1 MEYSLMS
8 EACIAVIP
16 ARGGSKRVPKK
27 NLRMLGDKP
36 LIAFTIEA
44 ARKSGVFE
52 RILVSTDNSEIAE
65 VAHEYGAEIPFLREA
80 DLADDFTPVSAV
92 TVDALVRLDPA
103 GDKFGNVCQLM
114 PNCPLRTAE
123 DIIDSYRQFV
133 VTGAESQLSVVRYGW
148 QNPWWAMRRNEQ
160 FSLEPLFRDHI
171 KMRSQDLPELFCP
184 TGAIWW
190 AKAEVLRR
198 EGTYHVESR
207 TGWEIPWERGV
218 DIDTEDD
225 WAVAEILFGRG
236 NHTQKTE
243 K

>member
-103 GDKFGNVCQLM
+103 GDKFRNVCQLM

-160 FSLEPLFRDHI
+160 FSL
-171 KMRSQDLPELFCP
+171 
-184 TGAIWW
+184 
-190 AKAEVLRR
+190 
-198 EGTYHVESR
+198 
-207 TGWEIPWERGV
+207 
-218 DIDTEDD
+218 
-225 WAVAEILFGRG
+225 
-236 NHTQKTE
+236 QKTE